1 MPLTAQYGSTLRLS
15 AHCNCLLHAQVT
27 GEAQGSQSALDK
39 FVQHIN
45 MGPSA
50 AEVSKVEQKDI
61 ATKNDETKFT
71 Q

>member
-1 MPLTAQYGSTLRLS
+1 MES
-15 AHCNCLLHAQVT
+15 AITEFMLQVI

-45 MGPSA
+45 MGPSM